1 MSVINEIKHYLAEK
15 LIIKEQVDTETAD
28 WRFDICLKCDKR
40 NEDENTCTVC
50 GCFLDL
56 KTSSRVNYRVKK
68 NRNEITHCPLGR
80 WNDLEIANEYR
91 RIDGKE
97 PLIEKKLK

>member
-1 MSVINEIKHYLAEK
+1 MAEIQHYLAK
-15 LIIKEQVDTETAD
+15 TIIVKEQVDEETAD

-40 NEDENTCTVC
+40 DPEENKCTVC

-56 KTSSRVNYRVKK
+56 KTSSRVNWRPSK

-80 WNDLEIANEYR
+80 WNDLEIANEYS

-97 PLIEKKLK
+97 LLTEK